1 LDKKTFKNEGK
12 NMQMIQTQK
21 RFIMSLLFIA
31 FVIALLLVLNAA
43 TGGKFLS
50 AGNITAIIVNASV
63 PTLVAWGFM
72 FIFASGIIDLSVGAV
87 IILAAN
93 IAGTVGNSTGY
104 VGLVVSGIVAGIV
117 LVTINFT
124 IFQVSKIP
132 SWIAGLGMTMAYEA
146 ISSLYSQYR
155 LKSGLRVVDLE
166 QQYRALGRAPMV
178 FVVLV
183 IAFLL
188 AYFLYNRTTVGLNI
202 RAMGSNQSVSKIMGI
217 SMSKTVIYSGLVA
230 GIFIGMAAVANESFA
245 GTVNAVSGLASLATT
260 FQPLAAVLLSQALQK
275 YMNISIAVFVSTV
288 FIMAV
293 FNVLTLLG
301 VASGTWQETILGLS
315 VIVFGIAA
323 QKRSAGVLK

>member
-43 TGGKFLS
+43 TGGKFLTT
-50 AGNITAIIVNASV
+50 GNITAIIVNASV

-132 SWIAGLGMTMAYEA
+132 S
-146 ISSLYSQYR
+146 
-155 LKSGLRVVDLE
+155 
-166 QQYRALGRAPMV
+166 
-178 FVVLV
+178 
-183 IAFLL
+183 
-188 AYFLYNRTTVGLNI
+188 
-202 RAMGSNQSVSKIMGI
+202 
-217 SMSKTVIYSGLVA
+217 
-230 GIFIGMAAVANESFA
+230 
-245 GTVNAVSGLASLATT
+245 
-260 FQPLAAVLLSQALQK
+260 
-275 YMNISIAVFVSTV
+275 
-288 FIMAV
+288 
-293 FNVLTLLG
+293 
-301 VASGTWQETILGLS
+301 
-315 VIVFGIAA
+315 
-323 QKRSAGVLK
+323 